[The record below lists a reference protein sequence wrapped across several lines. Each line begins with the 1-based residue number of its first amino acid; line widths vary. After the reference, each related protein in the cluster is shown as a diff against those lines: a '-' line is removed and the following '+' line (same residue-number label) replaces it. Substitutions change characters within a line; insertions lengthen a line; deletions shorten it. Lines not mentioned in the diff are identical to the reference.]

1 MAYVAANS
9 TEQGLGRPLTFSLL
23 FHGGLLTLL
32 TVSGFYSHRGDL
44 WGGPGGAITV
54 GLVGSVPGV
63 PMPRP
68 EVETPSRVVDES
80 KGLYKSEPA
89 PKVQPPPDATPIPKF
104 ERNKPPKYNTRP
116 SKVLE
121 NPAPPPENA
130 VPYGGGGAP
139 TVPYTSFSM
148 GAGTQGG
155 LGFSGAGGGNF
166 GSKFPWYVEAVQR
179 RVSGNWLQSS
189 VDPRISFAPR
199 VVATFDILRN
209 GTVTNIQ
216 ITKSSGNSSVDN
228 SAVRA
233 IRDSSPLQGLP
244 PEYSGSKVG
253 VEFWFDFK
261 R

>member
-1 MAYVAANS
+1 MAALAANRAQD
-9 TEQGLGRPLTFSLL
+9 TLGRPLTLSVL
-23 FHGGLLTLL
+23 FHGGLVVLL
-32 TVSGFYSHRGDL
+32 TISTIYSHRGES

-54 GLVGSVPGV
+54 GLVGNIPGV

-68 EVETPSRVVDES
+68 EVETTNRVVDES
-80 KGLYKSEPA
+80 KGLYKSEPE
-89 PKVQPPPDATPIPKF
+89 PKAQPPVDVTPIPKF
-104 ERNKPPKYNTRP
+104 EKNKPPKYVTRP

-121 NPAPPPENA
+121 NKAKPPENA

-155 LGFSGAGGGNF
+155 LGFGGMSGGDF
-166 GSKFPWYVEAVQR
+166 GSRYSWYVEAVQR
-179 RVSGNWLQSS
+179 RISMNWLQSTI
-189 VDPRISFAPR
+189 DPAIQFAPR

-209 GTVTNIQ
+209 GSVVNAQ
-216 ITKSSGNSSVDN
+216 IMQSSGNASVDR
-228 SAVRA
+228 SAIRA
-233 IRDSSPLQGLP
+233 IMGSSPLQPLP
-244 PEYSGSKVG
+244 NDYSGSKVS